1 MRIANMLIS
10 ARFLCTTGHLTALL
24 LLFSTIKS
32 NVTLGVGN
40 GDATQAYNSCIGA
53 LVFGI
58 FCFVFDFSGIF
69 FGNSLFSPT
78 VRPLLHRDFLS
89 SPSSR

>member
-10 ARFLCTTGHLTALL
+10 ARFISTTGHLTALL
-24 LLFSTIKS
+24 ILFSTIRN
-32 NVTLGVGN
+32 NVELGIGSGGN
-40 GDATQAYNSCIGA
+40 VSAAYDSCIGA

-69 FGNSLFSPT
+69 FGHSLFSPT
-78 VRPLLHRDFLS
+78 VN
-89 SPSSR
+89 